1 MYKLPGHRDLARKG
15 GEDKNMKRASAK
27 ADALWTEIICFLGGG
42 IGGDA
47 VGGVGWHLGA
57 QIIGDIHGVEAGGTA
72 GLQTPGL
79 GCKDLAP

>member
-27 ADALWTEIICFLGGG
+27 ADALLTKFIGFQGWG
-42 IGGDA
+42 IGGGA
-47 VGGVGWHLGA
+47 GGGEVGHLGA

>member
-15 GEDKNMKRASAK
+15 GEDKNMKRASPK
-27 ADALWTEIICFLGGG
+27 GGALLAEVNGFQGWGSRGG
-42 IGGDA
+42 A
-47 VGGVGWHLGA
+47 VDGEVGHLGA
-57 QIIGDIHGVEAGGTA
+57 QIIGDIHGVETGGTA